1 MLRKPSKN
9 TGKSKPKTIYKKKRK
24 PGKKSR
30 QKNFL
35 QTMKKIVLILVLVA
49 IAIFSPGIL
58 ENQGV
63 DLVGALSEVGIT
75 IPEELKAPLDK
86 SGDVLSALLNGEE
99 IDFSAIF
106 NDSRLTKLNSSN
118 QYSKS
123 IVESN
128 SNSIPDYS
136 GEDYIVLNDNIP
148 NFNEYD
154 VKNIEGEQY
163 VELDSLERC
172 GAAVAKLHQSMMP
185 TEERGSI
192 GQVKPSGWKQA
203 KYPGVVDSNPP
214 YLYNRCHLIAF
225 ALTGQNANERNLIT
239 GTRYMN
245 VETMLPWETKVMKY
259 LDDSENHVLY
269 RVTPNFKEDELVA
282 RGVELEAYSVE
293 DNGAGVSFHVFVYN
307 VQPGVEIDYAT
318 GASWVE

>member
-1 MLRKPSKN
+1 MPKKPSKN
-9 TGKSKPKTIYKKKRK
+9 IKKA
-24 PGKKSR
+24 
-30 QKNFL
+30 
-35 QTMKKIVLILVLVA
+35 VLILMLMA
-49 IAIFSPGIL
+49 IAIFSPDLL
-58 ENQGV
+58 EEQGV
-63 DLVGALSEVGIT
+63 DLTGALSEVGI
-75 IPEELKAPLDK
+75 
-86 SGDVLSALLNGEE
+86 
-99 IDFSAIF
+99 F
-106 NDSRLTKLNSSN
+106 NDSRETKLDSSD
-118 QYSKS
+118 QYSRS

-128 SNSIPDYS
+128 PGSIPDYS

-154 VKNIEGEQY
+154 AQNIVGQQY
-163 VELDSLERC
+163 AELDSLERC
-172 GAAVAKLHQSMMP
+172 GTAVAKLHQSMMP

-203 KYPGVVDSNPP
+203 KYPGVVNSNPP

-225 ALTGQNANERNLIT
+225 ALTGQNANEQNLIT

-245 VETMLPWETKVMKY
+245 VESMLPWETKVMRY

-269 RVTPNFKEDELVA
+269 RVTPYFKENELMA
-282 RGVELEAYSVE
+282 RGIELEAYSIE

-318 GASWVE
+318 GASWIE